1 VLTGQLAIVS
11 PAASQDILDFCV
23 RELVKLAFTV
33 LGFASD
39 KPLAAS
45 RINAA
50 VSPMSK
56 VARTVQA
63 RIPSET
69 AGSLSSRALLSKSRT
84 TIRSPWLEGIEAIRK
99 SITRWPTW
107 SVARLGAAAF
117 RRDCRKIGF
126 DACEAGKE
134 APTKQCIVIE
144 TSGVR
149 KEALRLRLLDPLKPW
164 MILRLRFST
173 DSPLNLREFRF
184 SSTARF

>member
-1 VLTGQLAIVS
+1 
-11 PAASQDILDFCV
+11 
-23 RELVKLAFTV
+23 
-33 LGFASD
+33 
-39 KPLAAS
+39 
-45 RINAA
+45 
-50 VSPMSK
+50 MSK
-56 VARTVQA
+56 VTRTVQT
-63 RIPSET
+63 RIPFET
-69 AGSLSSRALLSKSRT
+69 AGSLSSRALMSKSRT

-99 SITRWPTW
+99 SITRWPVW
-107 SVARLGAAAF
+107 SVARLGAVAF

-126 DACEAGKE
+126 DAGEAGKE

-173 DSPLNLREFRF
+173 DSPLNLREFRL